1 MKKLIIFLS
10 ILIFVGCSTLP
21 DYIESQ
27 SVMDANDTMQRAQ
40 DAEEE
45 GLYTQALHLYENAFD
60 LYSGVDNIK
69 GIIISGIAIVRQYYY
84 LEDMQTYQQWLT
96 KIDTIIESEHSNLMV
111 LKVLLM
117 MEVAF
122 DQEDYSQVLML
133 SKLAQT
139 DNKEYNTEVQCYR
152 LLSLLK
158 SDQSYEEE
166 FEIIDK
172 NLGSLKRMFNKNKLN
187 DPKIVSYA
195 AYTLG
200 YALSRQQKWL
210 DAIEYFEEAHHYD
223 QLIENESGLADDV
236 YVMGICYQNLGDK
249 ERALSA
255 FIRAKEMY
263 ENLLD
268 EGMSAAAQQKIDSL
282 TK

>member
-1 MKKLIIFLS
+1 MKRII
-10 ILIFVGCSTLP
+10 ILLGIVLLFGCSTLP

-40 DAEEE
+40 DAEAE
-45 GLYTQALHLYENAFD
+45 GLYTQALHLYENAYD
-60 LYSGVDNIK
+60 LYSSVDNIK
-69 GIIISGIAIVRQYYY
+69 GIIISGIAIARQYYY
-84 LEDMQTYQQWLT
+84 LGDMEDFQQWIT
-96 KIDTIIESEHSNLMV
+96 KMDTIIESECSNLLV

-122 DQEDYSQVLML
+122 DQEDYSQVLVL
-133 SKLAQT
+133 SDLTET
-139 DNKEYNTEVQCYR
+139 DNKEYNIEVQCYR

-158 SDQSYEEE
+158 TDQTYEVE
-166 FEIIDK
+166 FEMIDK
-172 NLGSLKRMFNKNKLN
+172 KLGSLKRMFNKNKLN

-200 YALSRQQKWL
+200 YALSRQEKWL

-236 YVMGICYQNLGDK
+236 YAMGICYQNLGDK
-249 ERALSA
+249 EKALSA

-268 EGMSAAAQQKIDSL
+268 EEMCTDAQQKIDTL